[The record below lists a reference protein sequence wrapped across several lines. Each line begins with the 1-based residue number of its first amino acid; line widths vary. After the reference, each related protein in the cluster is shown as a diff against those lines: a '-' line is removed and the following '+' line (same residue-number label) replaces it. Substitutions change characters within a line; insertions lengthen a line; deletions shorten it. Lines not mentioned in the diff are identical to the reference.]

1 MRVKFKSQKQVM
13 PDREHGMRIEY
24 GLAKRVL
31 PKLRWYLILLVAASP
46 IILFFGN
53 ILYSFIVVEAPG
65 VIRLPTTI
73 IRSTVSGTVSQIY
86 VKAHDEVLDGQIIM
100 TLQNPDLE
108 AKINRIEGD
117 IIDLESIKPI
127 DNKPQTNTV
136 IRHLNEQ
143 LKSARKLL
151 AFRKERKDSIQYLFD
166 QEAATIAELS
176 TASSQYDQATINY
189 NNIKREIAKEQEM
202 TSQEIQLQTNSQQN
216 EILRNKLKRELSLLK
231 EQRVRQAIRA
241 NVEGK
246 ITELPVTQG
255 EFIAS
260 GTHLLSIASQRKTS
274 ITAYLDP
281 KHARFAKIGQKATV
295 KLPNGI
301 RFPAIVESVPKLT
314 SQVPSNTVG
323 PLGLRPRGI
332 VVELVPEIDFQDD
345 FRVQGLPVTVK
356 FNLDVLGN

>member
-1 MRVKFKSQKQVM
+1 MRVKFRSSKQAM
-13 PDREHGMRIEY
+13 PDHEHGMRIQY
-24 GLAKRVL
+24 GVAKKTL

-53 ILYSFIVVEAPG
+53 IIYSFVVVDAPG
-65 VIRLPTTI
+65 VIRLPTNI

-86 VKAHDEVLDGQIIM
+86 VKDRDHVVEDQILM

-127 DNKPQTNTV
+127 VNKQQKNKV
-136 IRHLNEQ
+136 VRHLNEQ

-151 AFRKERKDSIQYLFD
+151 SFRKERLDSIQYLFD
-166 QEAATIAELS
+166 QGAATLAELS
-176 TASSQYDQATINY
+176 TASSRYDQASISY
-189 NNIKREIAKEQEM
+189 NNIKRDIAKEQEIS
-202 TSQEIQLQTNSQQN
+202 SQDIQLQTNTQQN
-216 EILRNKLKRELSLLK
+216 EILRNKLKRELTLLK
-231 EQRVRQAIRA
+231 EQRMRQSIRA
-241 NVEGK
+241 NTDGK

-260 GTHLLSIASQRKTS
+260 GTHLLSISTQDKAS
-274 ITAYLDP
+274 ITAFLDP
-281 KHARFAKIGQKATV
+281 KDARFANVGQTAVV

-301 RFPAIVESVPKLT
+301 RFPAVVDSVPKLT
-314 SQVPSNTVG
+314 SQIPSNTVG
-323 PLGLRPRGI
+323 PLGARPRGI
-332 VVELVPEIDFQDD
+332 VVELLPKINFKDD

-356 FNLDVLGN
+356 FNMNVWE